1 MVINIYDGWVGVVGT
16 ANSQSGAVLV
26 TGLIFMTV
34 LALMGAGSMDIVT
47 SDIKLAGN
55 IKDKQYSFFLAESVL
70 KRGERW
76 LLKRG
81 EPPESGGPA
90 GRGSDITSIM
100 LASKNPV
107 QLSDLTVATSHGKN
121 RKIFIVDGVEKPVQ
135 ESSFESVDRLSDTS
149 IVILEL
155 LGHRRDSLNIGM
167 GSVDD
172 ERGQF
177 FYRITARAAGI
188 RVYSENHSVSNT
200 LLQSVYGVRFD

>member
-1 MVINIYDGWVGVVGT
+1 
-16 ANSQSGAVLV
+16 
-26 TGLIFMTV
+26 
-34 LALMGAGSMDIVT
+34 
-47 SDIKLAGN
+47 
-55 IKDKQYSFFLAESVL
+55 
-70 KRGERW
+70 
-76 LLKRG
+76 
-81 EPPESGGPA
+81 
-90 GRGSDITSIM
+90 
-100 LASKNPV
+100 PV
-107 QLSDLTVATSHGKN
+107 QLSDLTVATSHEKN
-121 RKIFIVDGVEKPVQ
+121 WKILLVDGVEKPVQ